1 MRREL
6 NGILIAVGLMW
17 LVFFID
23 VLLPIQLTQ
32 YGMVPRTT
40 SGLIGIVTMPFL
52 HAGFGHILNNT
63 VPLVVLLVLLF
74 GSHPHPIRVTVC
86 LIGLTGVLLWLFGVS
101 RTDVHIGA
109 SGLIYAL
116 IAFLIV
122 AGLRQ
127 RRPIPIAISLL
138 VGLLYGGTLIW
149 GVLPFRDEHIS
160 WDGHLLGAVAGGL
173 LAWGTTR
180 RKR

>member
-1 MRREL
+1 VRREL

-17 LVFFID
+17 LVFFVD
-23 VLLPIQLTQ
+23 LLLPISLTR
-32 YGMVPRTT
+32 YGMVPRTI

-52 HAGFGHILNNT
+52 HARFGHILNNT

-74 GSHPHPIRVTVC
+74 GSHPHPVRVTVS
-86 LIGLTGVLLWLFGVS
+86 LIGLSGVLLWLFGIS
-101 RTDVHIGA
+101 RSDVHIGA

-122 AGLRQ
+122 AGVRQ
-127 RRPIPIAISLL
+127 RNPIPIAISLL
-138 VGLLYGGTLIW
+138 VGVLYGGTLLW
-149 GVLPFRDEHIS
+149 GVLPFSGEHIS

-173 LAWGTTR
+173 LARGTTR